1 MEKQKISLE
10 NILNN
15 PAETIEVPDYG
26 SVQVKSPTTRDKLDA
41 KREALK
47 LTEGLD
53 EDDKILEQARVLA
66 IKMIVEPKITLE
78 DYLNSNDSTI
88 SVILDNVHM
97 WYNLKVKELNSKRQ
111 EQIKSFLKVMK
122 EP

>member
-53 EDDKILEQARVLA
+53 EEDKILEQARVLA
-66 IKMIVEPKITLE
+66 IKMIVEPKITL
-78 DYLNSNDSTI
+78 DNYLNSNDSTI